1 MKKYFTFLTLLCL
14 SVFTFAQNIEDK
26 LVDRLK
32 EYAEVYTCSSYDSDE
47 FPSTDTQRVLAALLA
62 EELVSFGIPE
72 EDVKVDDNSYV
83 YATIKGNVENAPTV
97 FLSAHLDTTPDAEFN
112 TKAPEV
118 KIHNYNGG
126 NLVIN
131 QELGIVLTE
140 QSNEFLHDA
149 IGGKV
154 ITSDGETLLGGDDRA
169 GMAIVMTLA
178 ETFTKNPNIPHG
190 DIRIIFT
197 PDEEIGNSTKY
208 LTKENI
214 KADFGLVLDSHGF
227 GRIVVENFN
236 AADFSFYAKGISGF
250 PGRNPLPTPL
260 DIVLNFAAN
269 FPQEKAA
276 YKSSGMEGYISLHSV
291 KDVDDGVMV
300 RGRLRSF
307 DLGEMAEYKDLVQ
320 QLADKTA
327 QKAIN
332 DYITA
337 KEENPD
343 YRDIKDLKYVTV
355 INGVASGTYEKSD
368 PVVILTMND
377 SYFNAKE
384 ILNKYPTN
392 YNLIV
397 KAYEIAG
404 VRMYPESSRGGSD
417 ACDITYMGVPTYNIF
432 TGSHNEHSRD
442 EWVSSKQ
449 MLSSYNVA
457 YNYLTLMAQQNRKDL
472 LKEKDP
478 EIKITPIK
486 ALDFFIKNIYE
497 KISNKYGDTISN
509 F

>member
-1 MKKYFTFLTLLCL
+1 
-14 SVFTFAQNIEDK
+14 
-26 LVDRLK
+26 
-32 EYAEVYTCSSYDSDE
+32 
-47 FPSTDTQRVLAALLA
+47 
-62 EELVSFGIPE
+62 
-72 EDVKVDDNSYV
+72 
-83 YATIKGNVENAPTV
+83 
-97 FLSAHLDTTPDAEFN
+97 
-112 TKAPEV
+112 
-118 KIHNYNGG
+118 
-126 NLVIN
+126 
-131 QELGIVLTE
+131 
-140 QSNEFLHDA
+140 
-149 IGGKV
+149 
-154 ITSDGETLLGGDDRA
+154 
-169 GMAIVMTLA
+169 
-178 ETFTKNPNIPHG
+178 
-190 DIRIIFT
+190 
-197 PDEEIGNSTKY
+197 
-208 LTKENI
+208 
-214 KADFGLVLDSHGF
+214 
-227 GRIVVENFN
+227 
-236 AADFSFYAKGISGF
+236 
-250 PGRNPLPTPL
+250 
-260 DIVLNFAAN
+260 
-269 FPQEKAA
+269 
-276 YKSSGMEGYISLHSV
+276 MEGYISLHSV

-307 DLGEMAEYKDLVQ
+307 DLGEMAEYKDLLQ
-320 QLADKTA
+320 KLADKTA

-337 KEENPD
+337 KEENPE

-355 INGVASGTYEKSD
+355 INGVASGTYEKGD

-397 KAYEIAG
+397 KAYEMAG

-486 ALDFFIKNIYE
+486 ALDSFIKNVYQ
-497 KISNKYGDTISN
+497 KMSNKYGNTISN